1 MSEGICDGCQH
12 SGRVEV
18 RCRAGGLLEYGY
30 SLVELMMVLAVLGV
44 LSAIAAPSFA
54 RLLAETRVRD
64 ASSDLFAAVIQTRSE
79 AMKRHGRVVL
89 CKSDDSTRCA
99 EDIGWDRG
107 WIVFA
112 DDNESGQR
120 DADEAVLR
128 TGEPRIG
135 RVAISGDG
143 SVGNYVSYVASG
155 RTQHLTSGAWQAGT
169 LTVCSEGIARQII
182 INRVGRPRIARVSC

>member
-79 AMKRHGRVVL
+79 ALKRHGRAVL
-89 CKSDDSTRCA
+89 CKSADLNRCIDDIR
-99 EDIGWDRG
+99 WDSG
-107 WIVFA
+107 WIVFN
-112 DDNESGQR
+112 DENESGQR
-120 DADEAVLR
+120 DADEALLR
-128 TGEPRIG
+128 TGEARGG
-135 RVAISGDG
+135 RVTISGDG
-143 SVGNYVSYVASG
+143 SVGNYVSYVGSG
-155 RTQHLTSGAWQAGT
+155 RTQQLNTGAWQAGT

-182 INRVGRPRIARVSC
+182 INRVGRPRTVPATC